1 MKRILLICLVFISLF
16 IVGCS
21 KEIKEK
27 LNIGL
32 LDYSD
37 YKDID
42 LDKIESV
49 TLTTYTEGGR
59 DETLYEDK
67 DEIKVIYNNLKAKK
81 LTEKTEMSCDDNTK
95 IYTFKMEDKEI
106 SIEIECNI
114 LVHGKDRYL
123 IK

>member
-1 MKRILLICLVFISLF
+1 MKRILLIFLVFISLF

-21 KEIKEK
+21 KEIKDA

-32 LDYSD
+32 LEYSD

-49 TLTTYTEGGR
+49 TLTTYTEAGR
-59 DETLYEDK
+59 DDTLYEDK

-81 LTEKTEMSCDDNTK
+81 ITEKTEMSCDDNAQQ
-95 IYTFKMEDKEI
+95 
-106 SIEIECNI
+106 
-114 LVHGKDRYL
+114 
-123 IK
+123 